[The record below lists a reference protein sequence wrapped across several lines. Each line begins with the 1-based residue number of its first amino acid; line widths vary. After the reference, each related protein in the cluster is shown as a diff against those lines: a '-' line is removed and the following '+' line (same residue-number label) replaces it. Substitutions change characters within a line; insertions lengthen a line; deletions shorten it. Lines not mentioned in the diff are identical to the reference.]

1 MILMTSMHLN
11 GVFGMVCK
19 AKKKLNFRIVEGYEP
34 DVDYEEFKK
43 DFLNP
48 YILVDELREKYNI
61 TPRKYNEYRARVLK
75 ETGLWR
81 KPNVTQQR
89 FLKGLPLSQDCRCAE
104 YIQNVN
110 GDFIVVKTIC
120 YDTHYYGRYTNF
132 ETALK
137 VRDILIENNWDK
149 ELGEELKKLYGKKR
163 LRPSLEKAKE
173 LYDEYEYRYF
183 HEKDSLLDDI
193 KKEMGISKA
202 TYHYMLMLLREK
214 HGKKVNR
221 WMYD

>member
-1 MILMTSMHLN
+1 MSTQTDN
-11 GVFGMVCK
+11 RP
-19 AKKKLNFRIVEGYEP
+19 NFRIIEGYEP

-43 DFLNP
+43 DFLDP
-48 YILVDELREKYNI
+48 YILVDELRKKYGI
-61 TPRKYNEYRARVLK
+61 SPRKYNEYRARVLK

-81 KPNVTQQR
+81 KPNVAQQR
-89 FLKGLPLSQDCRCAE
+89 FLKGLPLTRDCQCAE

-110 GDFIVVKTIC
+110 GDFLIVKTIC
-120 YDTHYYGRYTNF
+120 YDTHYYGRYTDY

-149 ELGEELKKLYGKKR
+149 ELGEELKRIYGKKR
-163 LRPSLEKAKE
+163 LRPSLDKAKE

-183 HEKDSLLDDI
+183 NEKDTLVEDI
-193 KKEMGISKA
+193 KEEMGISKA

-214 HGKKVNR
+214 HGKNVNR
-221 WMYD
+221 RMYD